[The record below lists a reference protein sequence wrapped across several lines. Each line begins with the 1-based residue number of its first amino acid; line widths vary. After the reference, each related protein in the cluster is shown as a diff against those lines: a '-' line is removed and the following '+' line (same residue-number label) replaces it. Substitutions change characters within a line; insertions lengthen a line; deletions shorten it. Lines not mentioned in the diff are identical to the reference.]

1 MAEPKVRRRAA
12 RFLLGTMVDIA
23 AAGPA
28 AAVGRGIEEAF
39 AAIARVHRA
48 LSAQDAASELTHVN
62 GLAHHGSQPISEAF
76 RAVLVCALDMAE
88 RTRGAFDPTIGGL
101 MCDRGFL
108 PTHSTHD
115 RRASWRDVCLDAS
128 GVSFARPLLLDFG
141 GIAKGYAVDRA
152 IDALRDAGA
161 VAARV
166 NAGGDIR
173 VFGGE
178 IDTVHVRTGGARC
191 VALPLVELADGAV
204 ATSAY
209 GSQRRR
215 IAGRWATP
223 LIDTRFGLPSMTTR
237 TVSVVAPH
245 CMLADALTKVVA
257 LRGAASA
264 AILAGYGAEAIVL
277 TPVKGRW
284 RCVEIPADRISE
296 PRSPRSA
303 AARGGARRDAAR
315 PPG

>member
-1 MAEPKVRRRAA
+1 MAEPNVRRRAA

-28 AAVGRGIEEAF
+28 AAVSRGIEDAF
-39 AAIARVHRA
+39 AAIAQVQRA
-48 LSAQDAASELTHVN
+48 LSAHDAASELTRVN
-62 GLAHHGSQPISEAF
+62 GLAHRGAQPISEAF
-76 RAVLVCALDMAE
+76 RAVLACALDMAE
-88 RTRGAFDPTIGGL
+88 RTRGTFDPTIGGL
-101 MCDRGFL
+101 MCDLGLL
-108 PTHSTHD
+108 PEHSSHD
-115 RRASWRDVCLDAS
+115 RRASWRDVHLDKS

-191 VALPLVELADGAV
+191 VALPLVALADGAV

-215 IAGRWATP
+215 VAGRWATP
-223 LIDTRFGLPSMTTR
+223 LIDARFGLPSMTTR

-245 CMLADALTKVVA
+245 CMVADALTKVVA

-264 AILAGYGAEAIVL
+264 AVLASYGAEAIVL

-284 RCVEIPADRISE
+284 RCVEIPAGGKSE
-296 PRSPRSA
+296 SRAPGSG
-303 AARGGARRDAAR
+303 ARGGGAWRDAAR
-315 PPG
+315 LPG